1 MLKTLTK
8 NMLITLTLLCSLN
21 TTINN
26 KEREIDSEHIRIF
39 KQSLELDLNQAL
51 DNAYSYIKQ
60 IDYLDDSTNY
70 GFSDYV
76 ASFKVINQRKKD
88 DCDGDAVAGMVLL
101 YKFNPKMI
109 IMGEYRLN
117 NSDYGHAF
125 CFIEKDGKFYSSGI
139 SNRQGY
145 NSLKHL
151 IQGEDS
157 TLVSPHRDKW
167 KYYWICDYKLEDLL
181 NADDN
186 IDKRKI
192 LINQGQI
199 N

>member
-8 NMLITLTLLCSLN
+8 NALITLTLLCSLN
-21 TTINN
+21 NTINN
-26 KEREIDSEHIRIF
+26 KERETDSEHIRIF
-39 KQSLELDLNQAL
+39 KQSLELDLSQAL
-51 DNAYSYIKQ
+51 DSAFSYIKQ
-60 IDYLDDSTNY
+60 IEYLDDSTNY

-101 YKFNPKMI
+101 YKFNPKML

-117 NSDYGHAF
+117 NSHAF
-125 CFIEKDGKFYSSGI
+125 CLVQKDGRFYSSGI
-139 SNRQGY
+139 NNHEGY
-145 NSLKHL
+145 SSLKHL

-157 TLVSPHRDKW
+157 TLVSRHRNKW
-167 KYYWICDYKLEDLL
+167 KYYWIYDYKLEDLL

-186 IDKRKI
+186 IDKRRT
-192 LINQGQI
+192 LISQGQI